1 MNAEETLRLIEA
13 GFSADEI
20 RKMAE
25 EGTKDPET
33 KTEPEGKTEPER
45 EGAEGE
51 PVNASKEIEALTA
64 EVSKLT
70 DTVKM
75 LQEANIKNAGTGS
88 AKSPAADP
96 VNEAINNFLKEL

>member
-1 MNAEETLRLIEA
+1 MNADETLRLIEA

-25 EGTKDPET
+25 EGTKDPEG
-33 KTEPEGKTEPER
+33 KADSEGKGGT
-45 EGAEGE
+45 EGE

-64 EVSKLT
+64 EVTKLT
-70 DTVKM
+70 ETVKM

-88 AKSPAADP
+88 APSAATDP
-96 VNEAINNFLKEL
+96 VNKAINDFLKEL